1 MQHFRSDGWRRVTEP
16 ITPKTLIRNV
26 RPWGR
31 EASDVVVDHPATP
44 AAAIAEISPHDPR
57 RLAEDDG
64 ANVVE
69 GRGRLL
75 FPAFSD
81 VHVHLDSTRIGLPF
95 RPHTGA
101 PGVWAM
107 MLNDR
112 ENWRS
117 AEAPIGERA
126 ATTLERMIARG
137 TTRVRSYAQ
146 VDVDCRLERFDAVFA
161 AKERY
166 AHAADVQIIAF
177 PQAGIL
183 REDGTEKLLESAM
196 QAGADVVGGLD
207 PSALDRDPAR
217 HLDIVFGLAEK
228 YLAPIDIHLH
238 ESGTLGA
245 FTTELILERTRA
257 LGMQGKVTIS
267 HAFQLS
273 SIDEASLSA
282 LIDEMAEL
290 DVSVA
295 TVAPP
300 PPRHVPLVRL
310 AQAGVRVGL
319 GEDGQRDYWSPYGN
333 ADMLDRT
340 WQLAFTQGFRRDELI
355 EHCLAV
361 ATVGGASVLDPT
373 ARRVRGLGDQPGIDL
388 GAPADFVIVD
398 GETPAAAVMDRGSDR
413 TVLHRGLVVADGL
426 SVLGA

>member
-1 MQHFRSDGWRRVTEP
+1 MA
-16 ITPKTLIRNV
+16 PKTLIRNV

-31 EASDVVVDHPATP
+31 EASDIVVEHAGTRSAVI
-44 AAAIAEISPHDPR
+44 AAVVPHDPGAA
-57 RLAEDDG
+57 LSYDG
-64 ANVVE
+64 VTVVE

-81 VHVHLDSTRIGLPF
+81 VHVHLDSTRLGLPF
-95 RPHTGA
+95 RPHTGS

-117 AEAPIGERA
+117 AEAPIEERS
-126 ATTLERMIARG
+126 ATALERMIARG

-146 VDVDCRLERFDAVFA
+146 VDVDCRLERFEAVLA

-166 AHAADVQIIAF
+166 AHAADVEIIAF

-183 REDGTEKLLESAM
+183 REDGTEKLLEEAM
-196 QAGADVVGGLD
+196 EAGANVVGGLD

-217 HLDIVFGLAEK
+217 HLDIVFGLADR
-228 YLAPIDIHLH
+228 YSAPIDIHLH
-238 ESGTLGA
+238 ETGTLGA

-273 SIDEASLSA
+273 SIDDESRGR
-282 LIDEMAEL
+282 LIDELAEL
-290 DVSVA
+290 DVSLA

-300 PPRHVPLVRL
+300 PPRHLPLVRL
-310 AQAGVRVGL
+310 AEAGVRVGL

-340 WQLAFTQGFRRDELI
+340 WQLSFTQGFRRDELI

-361 ATVGGASVLDPT
+361 ATMGGASVIDPG
-373 ARRVRGLGDQPGIDL
+373 ARRLLGVGDRPGADLGD
-388 GAPADFVIVD
+388 PADVVLVD
-398 GETPAAAVMDRGSDR
+398 GETPAAAVMDRGQDR
-413 TVLHRGLVVADGL
+413 TVLHRGRVVADGL
-426 SVLGA
+426 AVLSA